1 MSLSKIVV
9 SGKVIREPEKRFTP
23 NNNVAVTE
31 FVIAVES
38 ISRSEAPPEST
49 PVKVTTWRDT
59 AERCANEIKKGD
71 LVAVEGRLQINKFV
85 TAEGQNRRD
94 VEIDALN
101 VENLSTSVTKS
112 RGTFVAA
119 DEPAMAPV
127 GASFST
133 KSGAAN
139 TSSGK
144 NDDLASIFA
153 SDDEIP

>member
-59 AERCANEIKKGD
+59 AERCANEVKKGD

-101 VENLSTSVTKS
+101 VENLSTSITKL
-112 RGTFVAA
+112 RGTFITA

-127 GASFST
+127 GV
-133 KSGAAN
+133 KSGATAGV
-139 TSSGK
+139 SSG
-144 NDDLASIFA
+144 
-153 SDDEIP
+153 

>member
-23 NNNVAVTE
+23 TNNVAVTE

-38 ISRSEAPPEST
+38 ITRSDAPPEST
-49 PVKVTTWRDT
+49 PVKITTWRDM
-59 AERCANEIKKGD
+59 AERCANEVKKGD

-94 VEIDALN
+94 VEIDAFN
-101 VENLSTSVTKS
+101 VENLSASVAKL
-112 RGTFVAA
+112 RGGFAGE
-119 DEPAMAPV
+119 DQLDMAPAGIKT
-127 GASFST
+127 GAT
-133 KSGAAN
+133 AKA
-139 TSSGK
+139 SSSK

-153 SDDEIP
+153 TDDEIPF

>member
-23 NNNVAVTE
+23 ANNVAVTE

-38 ISRSEAPPEST
+38 VSRSEAPPEST
-49 PVKVTTWRDT
+49 PVKVTTWRET
-59 AERCANEIKKGD
+59 AERCAHEIKKGD

-101 VENLSTSVTKS
+101 VENLSGSVNKS
-112 RGTFVAA
+112 RAAFAGTDQPDMAVAGIR
-119 DEPAMAPV
+119 P
-127 GASFST
+127 
-133 KSGAAN
+133 GAAVN
-139 TSSGK
+139 SSSSK

-153 SDDEIP
+153 SDDEIPF

>member
-31 FVIAVES
+31 FVMAVES

-49 PVKVTTWRDT
+49 PVKVTTWREV
-59 AERCANEIKKGD
+59 AERCAHEVKKGD

-101 VENLSTSVTKS
+101 VENLSASINKS
-112 RGTFVAA
+112 RGAF
-119 DEPAMAPV
+119 V
-127 GASFST
+127 GAEQPDMVGAGI
-133 KSGAAN
+133 KSSATAN
-139 TSSGK
+139 SSNK

-153 SDDEIP
+153 SDDEIPF

>member
-23 NNNVAVTE
+23 NSNVAVTE
-31 FVIAVES
+31 FMIAVES
-38 ISRSEAPPEST
+38 ISRADAPPEST
-49 PVKVTTWRDT
+49 PVKVTTWRDM
-59 AERCANEIKKGD
+59 AERCANDIKKGD

-101 VENLSTSVTKS
+101 VENLSSSINKS
-112 RGTFVAA
+112 RGAF
-119 DEPAMAPV
+119 V
-127 GASFST
+127 GADQPDMAVAGI
-133 KSGAAN
+133 KSGAA
-139 TSSGK
+139 SSPSTK

-153 SDDEIP
+153 SDDEIPF

>member
-38 ISRSEAPPEST
+38 IPRSDAAPEST
-49 PVKVTTWRDT
+49 PVKVTTWRDM
-59 AERCANEIKKGD
+59 AERCANEVKKGD

-101 VENLSTSVTKS
+101 VENLSSSVNKL
-112 RGTFVAA
+112 RGAFVDADQPEMAA
-119 DEPAMAPV
+119 AGV
-127 GASFST
+127 
-133 KSGAAN
+133 KSGPAAGG
-139 TSSGK
+139 SSSK

-153 SDDEIP
+153 SDDEIPF